1 MLNTN
6 YFKELA
12 KEHYGVDVQKV
23 SFGDV
28 MFLIEKEKAGLD
40 ARIQAITEMQIEYKN
55 EGDMVMYEVCNAKI
69 ECYLIN
75 IESLN
80 EIQSAIYKKVL

>member
-28 MFLIEKEKAGLD
+28 MFLIEQEKAGLD
-40 ARIQAITEMQIEYKN
+40 ARIEAITEMQIEYKK
-55 EGDMVMYEVCNAKI
+55 EDDMVMFEVCNAKI
-69 ECYLIN
+69 ECYLNSIQ
-75 IESLN
+75 SL
-80 EIQSAIYKKVL
+80 EKVQSAIYKKVL

>member
-1 MLNTN
+1 MTK
-6 YFKELA
+6 KEFMDLA
-12 KEHYGVDVQKV
+12 KKEYGVDIQKV

-40 ARIQAITEMQIEYKN
+40 ARIQAITEMQIEYKD

-69 ECYLIN
+69 ECYLLN

>member
-1 MLNTN
+1 MLNRN

-69 ECYLIN
+69 ECYLLN